1 MPTAEEQV
9 ERALRAI
16 YQHGVIHRDVRGPTI
31 PFCEETDGAMMMDF
45 EMHNL
50 LPLPMNRW
58 FREGTL
64 VSCMYPLVVAR
75 RWETLVGPWRCGYH
89 GSSGSQDPDGP
100 AAWKEDGV
108 VGGGAELLVN
118 GRARIYGIPERSAAA
133 L

>member
-50 LPLPMNRW
+50 LPLPMNR
-58 FREGTL
+58 EGTL

-75 RWETLVGPWRCGYH
+75 RWETLVGP
-89 GSSGSQDPDGP
+89 
-100 AAWKEDGV
+100 
-108 VGGGAELLVN
+108 
-118 GRARIYGIPERSAAA
+118 
-133 L
+133 